1 MKVCGIAAEYN
12 PFHYGH
18 IHHIE
23 EARRESGCDIIAAVM
38 SGNFVQRGEP
48 AVIDKWTR
56 SRCAVACGADLVLEL
71 PFLYASQN
79 ASAFAR
85 GAVDIL
91 KDIGA
96 DTMAFGSECG
106 NLDNL
111 LDIASTPADPDR
123 LRELMNDGMSY
134 PRAYSILTSSMYP
147 NDILAVAY
155 LKELAGSTIR
165 PIVIPRIG
173 DYSSTDTEAEYA
185 SAAAIRFA
193 LREKQDIFPLTP
205 MAKELLTLPNVSME
219 DLYPY
224 FRTLILT
231 LPRSYVSSLFLVSE
245 GIEKTLRDAAMTA
258 ETLDAFLKTAVSYR
272 YTDARI
278 RRIMIQIMMH
288 TSAAEAARFDR
299 RHTVRVLAFNDRG
312 REYLHEKK
320 KDSSCT
326 FAVRFASLPEEMH
339 RMEYQA
345 ALLYTS
351 QMREADRQ
359 ALLKKE
365 ISSAQYVNR

>member
-18 IHHIE
+18 MHHIE
-23 EARRESGCDIIAAVM
+23 EARRNSGCDVIAAVM
-38 SGNFVQRGEP
+38 SGSFVQRGEP

-56 SRCAVACGADLVLEL
+56 SRCAVAQGADLVLEL

-79 ASAFAR
+79 AAAFAG
-85 GAVDIL
+85 GAVGIL

-96 DTMAFGSECG
+96 DAMAFGSECG
-106 NLDNL
+106 NLENL

-123 LRELMNDGMSY
+123 LHELMDTGMSY

-155 LKELAGSTIR
+155 LKELDGTGIR
-165 PIVIPRIG
+165 PVVIPRVG
-173 DYSSTDTEAEYA
+173 DYSSTDTDAEYA
-185 SAAAIRFA
+185 SAAAIRHA
-193 LREKQDIFPLTP
+193 LKEKQDISRLTP
-205 MAKELLTLPNVSME
+205 MAEQLLASASVTMD

-245 GIEKTLRDAAMTA
+245 GIEKTLKDAALTS
-258 ETLDAFLKTAVSYR
+258 ETLDDFLKKTVSYR
-272 YTDARI
+272 YTAARI
-278 RRIMIQIMMH
+278 RRIMIHIMMH
-288 TSAAEAARFDR
+288 TTPAEAKAFDR
-299 RHTVRVLAFNDRG
+299 CHTVRVLAFNDRG
-312 REYLHEKK
+312 REYLHKKK

-326 FAVRFASLPEEMH
+326 FAVRFAALPEPM
-339 RMEYQA
+339 RAMEYRA

-351 QMREADRQ
+351 QMNEADRQ
-359 ALLKKE
+359 ALLKRE
-365 ISSAQYVNR
+365 ISGAQYVPR